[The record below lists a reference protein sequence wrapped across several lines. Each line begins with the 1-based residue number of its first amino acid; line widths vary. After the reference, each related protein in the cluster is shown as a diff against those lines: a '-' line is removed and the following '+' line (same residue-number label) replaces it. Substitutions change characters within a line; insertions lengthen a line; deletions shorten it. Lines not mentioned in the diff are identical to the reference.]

1 MKVIIR
7 ADASAALGLGHLKRC
22 LSLAQALRGQG
33 AEVTLAWRHINLD
46 CGPMI
51 EAAGV
56 SSVCIGNGQV
66 TGELFD
72 ARDLLSATNGASL
85 IVADHYAL
93 GERWHRAV
101 RANTNARLAAIDDLA
116 DRTLAVD
123 IAIDPNFSADPA
135 AKFAGLLPA
144 NARLLAGPEYALLS
158 PAYAEAPRC
167 RMHETAHEP
176 TRDPVR
182 SIGIFMGGTD
192 AAGLSAVALDALEQI
207 GFPGGIEIATTQGN
221 PHLAA
226 LRARVAS
233 RPLLTI
239 TLDQPDLADFFARH
253 DLQIGAGGGAT
264 WERCCIGAP
273 TLAVIAADNQRP
285 VLLPLQQMGVL
296 RVIADEPPTAA
307 AIATATRE
315 LMANPALRRSL
326 STRAMALVDG
336 RGAQRVATA
345 LLAPSVAPSAPS
357 ALHAQDTLT
366 AS

>member
-22 LSLAQALRGQG
+22 LSLAQALRAQG
-33 AEVTLAWRHINLD
+33 AEVTLAWRRIDLD

-51 EAAGV
+51 EAVGV
-56 SSVCIGNGQV
+56 ASCCIGNGQV

-72 ARDLLSATNGASL
+72 ARDLLSATSGASL
-85 IVADHYAL
+85 IVVDHYAL

-101 RANTNARLAAIDDLA
+101 RANTGARLAAIDDLA

-135 AKFAGLLPA
+135 AKFAGRLPA
-144 NARLLAGPEYALLS
+144 NARLLAGPEHALLA
-158 PAYAEAPRC
+158 PAYADAPRC
-167 RMHETAHEP
+167 AG
-176 TRDPVR
+176 RDPVR

-207 GFPGGIEIATTQGN
+207 GFPGTIEIATTRGN
-221 PHLAA
+221 PHLSA
-226 LRARVAS
+226 LRARAAS
-233 RPLLTI
+233 RPRLAI
-239 TLDQPDLADFFARH
+239 TLDQRDLADFFARH

-273 TLAVIAADNQRP
+273 TLAAIAADNQRP

-296 RVIADEPPTAA
+296 RVIADEPPSAA

-315 LMANPALRRSL
+315 LIANPALRRSL
-326 STRAMALVDG
+326 SARAMALVDG
-336 RGAQRVATA
+336 RGAQRAATA
-345 LLAPSVAPSAPS
+345 LLSPSVAPG
-357 ALHAQDTLT
+357 ALHARHALN

>member
-1 MKVIIR
+1 MDVLIR
-7 ADASAALGLGHLKRC
+7 ADACAALGLGHLKRC
-22 LSLAQALRGQG
+22 LSLAQALRAQG
-33 AEVTLAWRHINLD
+33 AAVTLAWRRIDLD
-46 CGPMI
+46 CSPMI

-56 SSVCIGNGQV
+56 NSLCIGNGPV

-116 DRTLAVD
+116 DRPLAVD
-123 IAIDPNFSADPA
+123 IAIDPNFSTDPA
-135 AKFAGLLPA
+135 AKFAGRLPE
-144 NARLLAGPEYALLS
+144 NARLLAGPQHALLG
-158 PAYAEAPRC
+158 PGYADAPRC
-167 RMHETAHEP
+167 PQRE
-176 TRDPVR
+176 PVR
-182 SIGIFMGGTD
+182 SVGIFMGGTD

-207 GFPGGIEIATTQGN
+207 GFPGTIEIATTQGN
-221 PHLAA
+221 PHLDA
-226 LRARVAS
+226 LRTRATS
-233 RPLLTI
+233 RPRLAI

-273 TLAVIAADNQRP
+273 TLAAIAADNQRP

-296 RVIADEPPTAA
+296 RVLADEPPTAA
-307 AIATATRE
+307 AIATGVRE
-315 LMANPALRRSL
+315 LIENPALRRSL
-326 STRAMALVDG
+326 AERAKALVDG

-345 LLAPSVAPSAPS
+345 LLSSAAPSTP
-357 ALHAQDTLT
+357 
-366 AS
+366 

>member
-22 LSLAQALRGQG
+22 LSLAQALSAQG
-33 AEVTLAWRHINLD
+33 AEVTLAWRHIDLD
-46 CGPMI
+46 CTAMI

-56 SSVCIGNGQV
+56 ESVCIGNGQV

-85 IVADHYAL
+85 VVTDHYAL
-93 GERWHRAV
+93 GERWQRAV
-101 RANTNARLAAIDDLA
+101 RAATHARLAAIDDLA
-116 DRTLAVD
+116 DRRLDVD
-123 IAIDPNFSADPA
+123 VAIDPNFSADPA
-135 AKFAGLLPA
+135 AKFAGRLPT
-144 NARLLAGPEYALLS
+144 NARLLAGPAYALLA
-158 PAYAEAPRC
+158 PAYADAPRC
-167 RMHETAHEP
+167 PARE
-176 TRDPVR
+176 PVR

-192 AAGLSAVALDALEQI
+192 AAGLSSVALDALEQI
-207 GFPGGIEIATTQGN
+207 GFSGSIEVATTQGN
-221 PHLAA
+221 PHLVA
-226 LRARVAS
+226 LRARAAS
-233 RPLLTI
+233 RPRLAI
-239 TLDQPDLADFFARH
+239 ILDQRDLADFFARH

-315 LMANPALRRSL
+315 LIENPALRRSL
-326 STRAMALVDG
+326 ATRAMALVDG

-345 LLAPSVAPSAPS
+345 LLAPGAP
-357 ALHAQDTLT
+357 
-366 AS
+366 